1 MIELS
6 LLKDFLIALVLG
18 ALIGLEREYDR
29 YRTGKYDYAGIRTF
43 PLIALSGAISAY
55 LGAIISVW
63 IFVASMLVMGFL
75 IGVTYIALERR
86 SKHYR
91 GATSEIA
98 GLITFFI
105 GALVFYD
112 QISISIVL
120 SVIMTVILY
129 FRTFL
134 HTFAKRIKAI
144 ELVDT
149 LKFAVVA

>member
-1 MIELS
+1 
-6 LLKDFLIALVLG
+6 
-18 ALIGLEREYDR
+18 
-29 YRTGKYDYAGIRTF
+29 
-43 PLIALSGAISAY
+43 
-55 LGAIISVW
+55 
-63 IFVASMLVMGFL
+63 MLVMGFL

-98 GLITFFI
+98 GVITFFI

-144 ELVDT
+144 ELADT
-149 LKFAVVA
+149 LKFAVVVFVILPFLPNQNYGPYGIFNPYFMWLMVVLISGIGFLGYIILKWFGEKGMVITG